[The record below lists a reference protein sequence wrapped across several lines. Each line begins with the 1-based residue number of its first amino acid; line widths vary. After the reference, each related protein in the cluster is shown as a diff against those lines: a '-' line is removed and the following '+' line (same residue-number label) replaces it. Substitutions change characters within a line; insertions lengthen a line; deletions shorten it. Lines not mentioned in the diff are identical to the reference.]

1 MMISKFQMTLFLVSL
16 AWLSGLS
23 QSVQDSQKAITS
35 CLLSKEVQEHML
47 VHMDKD
53 TVLVNIY
60 NYDFQ
65 NTYVDGKGENT
76 HLFKIYS
83 KESDF
88 HNENLYLSSDELL
101 DNKCLTE
108 NQLDCTISYLDK
120 GKIEVAILYRC
131 NATIVRTVYKQKTK
145 KLKFCSRRV
154 VRY

>member
-1 MMISKFQMTLFLVSL
+1 
-16 AWLSGLS
+16 
-23 QSVQDSQKAITS
+23 
-35 CLLSKEVQEHML
+35 
-47 VHMDKD
+47 MDKD
-53 TVLVNIY
+53 TVLVDIY

-76 HLFKIYS
+76 HIFKIYS
-83 KESDF
+83 KQSDF
-88 HNENLYLSSDELL
+88 DNENLYLSSDELL

-108 NQLDCTISYLDK
+108 NHLDCTISHLEK

-131 NATIVRTVYKQKTK
+131 NATIVRTVYKLKTK